1 MRCHD
6 QLLSPTVNNDSLSAK
21 HLNDL
26 EQTSRD
32 LSKVISRFLKKSSE
46 GFDVQCC
53 HVKKICYQISTF
65 TGNLFDI
72 LFKRCKNCYS
82 I

>member
-1 MRCHD
+1 MRRHD

-32 LSKVISRFLKKSSE
+32 LSKVISRFKIQVKDLMSS
-46 GFDVQCC
+46 V
-53 HVKKICYQISTF
+53 VT
-65 TGNLFDI
+65 
-72 LFKRCKNCYS
+72 
-82 I
+82 